1 MVAGPADLPEA
12 TMVHAGFWGET
23 QASPTRSDE
32 LIIADGAFP
41 LGTPPLRHFTT
52 ASADGRCVPPAYARF
67 VTEMQHATAPL
78 IPAERRVPSGRVAR
92 VAFVA
97 AYLTV
102 YFAGAAVFALY
113 GGLDPVVATWGNLAL
128 VAGFAIV
135 GSWIF
140 RDAWARSIRLTA
152 ARPWVSLGMLAAG
165 LAAIFVLPVIVG
177 IVVLVLGGTPTGEN
191 QAQLVAA
198 LGGADTWWVILLAAV
213 VFGPIVEE
221 LVFREALAWRQR
233 ARLPSW
239 LLIVGSS
246 VLFGL
251 VHLKDVADLASV
263 AVYASMG
270 LVLAGVMWL
279 TRGNLVVAVSAH
291 ALRNLASVVLLLSIA

>member
-1 MVAGPADLPEA
+1 
-12 TMVHAGFWGET
+12 
-23 QASPTRSDE
+23 
-32 LIIADGAFP
+32 
-41 LGTPPLRHFTT
+41 
-52 ASADGRCVPPAYARF
+52 
-67 VTEMQHATAPL
+67 MQHAPEAP
-78 IPAERRVPSGRVAR
+78 IPAEHRERSGRVAP
-92 VAFVA
+92 VVFVT
-97 AYLTV
+97 AYLAANI
-102 YFAGAAVFALY
+102 AGVAVFALY
-113 GGLDPVVATWGNLAL
+113 GGLDPVVATWGNLIL

-140 RDAWARSIRLTA
+140 RDAWTRSIRLIRD
-152 ARPWVSLGMLAAG
+152 RPWVSLGLLAAG
-165 LAAIFVLPVIVG
+165 LAALFVIPVIVG

-213 VFGPIVEE
+213 VFAPVVEE

-233 ARLPSW
+233 DRLPAW

-246 VLFGL
+246 LLFGL
-251 VHLKDVADLASV
+251 WHLKDVADLASV

-270 LVLAGVMWL
+270 FVLVGVMWL

-291 ALRNLASVVLLLSIA
+291 ALRNLASVLLVLSIA